1 MAWSA
6 SGMFRQVLIDIL
18 DGTLTTADLD
28 DANRCKVA
36 LYDNDI
42 TPDYSVSAA
51 NSAFNAGQWATS
63 GNEVISSSQW
73 PTGGIAIANAD
84 VTAISG
90 GLKWDGDDTAS
101 SSGATFSNAYG
112 GLIYLDEVTTPVAD
126 QGLLGVYFGGPFDV
140 TSGVFTIQW
149 HANGIFTIA
158 TYA

>member
-1 MAWSA
+1 
-6 SGMFRQVLIDIL
+6 
-18 DGTLTTADLD
+18 
-28 DANRCKVA
+28 
-36 LYDNDI
+36 
-42 TPDYSVSAA
+42 VSAA

-84 VTAISG
+84 ITAIVG
-90 GLKWDGDDTAS
+90 GAKWDGDDTAS
-101 SSGATFSNAYG
+101 AAGATFTNAYG

-126 QGLLGVYFGGPFDV
+126 QGLCAVYFGSAFSV

-149 HANGIFTIA
+149 HANGIIVFT